1 MNIKIHKY
9 KYEYGYKYK
18 LRYSWTSEAKQV
30 VVRGWQGQLEWKHK
44 SIQSCTPN
52 FLWPF
57 AFMAVN
63 FVCMICIPFTTC
75 NTELS
80 SLRNIKSVPLDS
92 LTVSSVMEYLCTY
105 IQVLDNHSISFPG
118 KCLKI
123 WKSPSKCENSK
134 CVHLQLKPLECFSRA
149 LKAQV
154 LKFPTLSLGK
164 ILCVPFSSAKL
175 KRVVL

>member
-1 MNIKIHKY
+1 
-9 KYEYGYKYK
+9 
-18 LRYSWTSEAKQV
+18 
-30 VVRGWQGQLEWKHK
+30 
-44 SIQSCTPN
+44 
-52 FLWPF
+52 
-57 AFMAVN
+57 
-63 FVCMICIPFTTC
+63 
-75 NTELS
+75 
-80 SLRNIKSVPLDS
+80 
-92 LTVSSVMEYLCTY
+92 MEYVCTVH
-105 IQVLDNHSISFPG
+105 IQALDNRSISFSG

-175 KRVVL
+175 KGLFSSLLSVKWLTKIWRIWRKHSSNFCFVSSTTFSLKKLFKSQEQVSPQWRRKRAKSSPLKRSVGFPSVGL